1 MAAQMT
7 LTHPVLVRIQAGQ
20 PFDAPPERG
29 LLMAC
34 GRLNPKLDYANTI
47 DRRATNGPEPV
58 EGLMACGR
66 HTRTR

>member
-1 MAAQMT
+1 
-7 LTHPVLVRIQAGQ
+7 
-20 PFDAPPERG
+20 

-34 GRLNPKLDYANTI
+34 GRLNPSPDYVIVRSASNGPEPVEGLMACGRLNPSP
-47 DRRATNGPEPV
+47 DYVLVRSASNGPEPV

>member
-1 MAAQMT
+1 
-7 LTHPVLVRIQAGQ
+7 
-20 PFDAPPERG
+20 